1 MGSGEWPSGNRL
13 MAQQGKEQE
22 TLDRV
27 SKTQEM
33 VYELTV
39 GEVMTLKMVT
49 VGPDQSMSEFRVL
62 LRDNR
67 ISGTP
72 VVENGKLVGMVS
84 IEDLINALTDNAI
97 NAPVRERMKTKVECL
112 YDDELLVHCI
122 AKFSKLGYRRYPVLN
137 RHDELVGIITK
148 GSIVEGLLKKLE
160 IEYELHETTASLT
173 RQRPTMRKFFEDVTA
188 DEISFTF
195 RYNVA
200 GQSLKDAGKAA
211 SELKNSLKKLGV
223 CPPLLRRIGVATY
236 EAEIN
241 LASYTPGGEIRAQVE
256 KWGIIVEAIDKGPG
270 IPDIEKA
277 MQPGYST
284 APEWVRELGFGA
296 GMGLVNMKKCADEM
310 ELKSSIPNGT
320 HLTMQF
326 YYTS

>member
-1 MGSGEWPSGNRL
+1 
-13 MAQQGKEQE
+13 MAPREKEE
-22 TLDRV
+22 ATLDRV

-33 VYELTV
+33 VYEITV
-39 GEVMTLKMVT
+39 GEVMASKMVT
-49 VGPDQSMSEFRVL
+49 VRPDQTMSEFRMI

-84 IEDLINALTDNAI
+84 IEDLINALTDDAI
-97 NAPVRERMKTKVECL
+97 EVPVRDRMTKKVECL

-122 AKFSKLGYRRYPVLN
+122 AKFSKFGYRRYPVLN
-137 RHDELVGIITK
+137 RDNELVGLITK
-148 GSIVEGLLKKLE
+148 GSIVEGLLRKLE
-160 IEYELHETTASLT
+160 VEYEQHEAKSAVT
-173 RQRPTMRKFFEDVTA
+173 RQRPTMRKFFEDVSA
-188 DEISFTF
+188 DEITFTF
-195 RYNVA
+195 KYHVS
-200 GQSLKDAGKAA
+200 GQTLKDAGKAA
-211 SELKNSLKKLGV
+211 SELKNALKKLGV

-241 LASYTPGGEIRAQVE
+241 LASYTQGGEIRAQVE
-256 KWGIIVEAIDKGPG
+256 KWGITVEAVDNGPG
-270 IPDIEKA
+270 IPDVERAI
-277 MQPGYST
+277 QPGYST

-296 GMGLVNMKKCADEM
+296 GMGLVNIKKCADEM
-310 ELKSSIPNGT
+310 NLKSSVPEGT

>member
-1 MGSGEWPSGNRL
+1 MTPQE
-13 MAQQGKEQE
+13 KEQE

-33 VYELTV
+33 VYEMTV
-39 GEVMTLKMVT
+39 GEVMAQRMVS
-49 VGPDQSMSEFRVL
+49 VSPDQSMAEFRAI
-62 LRDNR
+62 LRDNH

-97 NAPVRERMKTKVECL
+97 NAKVRERMKTKVECL
-112 YDDELLVHCI
+112 FSDELLVHCI

-137 RHDELVGIITK
+137 RDDELVGIITK
-148 GSIVEGLLKKLE
+148 GSIVEGLLRKLE
-160 IEYELHETTASLT
+160 VDYEQHEKSTSLT
-173 RQRPTMRKFFEDVTA
+173 RQRPTMRKFFEDISA

-195 RYNVA
+195 KYNIA
-200 GQSLKDAGKAA
+200 GQTLKDAGKAA
-211 SELKNSLKKLGV
+211 SELKNALKKLGV

-241 LASYTPGGEIRAQVE
+241 LASYTKGGEIRAQVE
-256 KWGIIVEAIDKGPG
+256 KWGITVEALDNGPG
-270 IPDIEKA
+270 IPDVERA

-296 GMGLVNMKKCADEM
+296 GMGLVNIKKCADEM
-310 ELKSSIPNGT
+310 DLKSSVPDGT

>member
-1 MGSGEWPSGNRL
+1 LPNGNRL
-13 MAQQGKEQE
+13 MALQGKEPD

-27 SKTQEM
+27 TKTQEM
-33 VYELTV
+33 AYEVTV
-39 GEVMTLKMVT
+39 GEVMAPKMVSVSPEQT
-49 VGPDQSMSEFRVL
+49 MAEFRFI

-84 IEDLINALTDNAI
+84 IEDLINALYDNAI
-97 NAPVRERMKTKVECL
+97 NAPIRERMKTNVQCL
-112 YDDELLVHCI
+112 YDDEHLVHCI

-137 RHDELVGIITK
+137 RKEELVGIITK
-148 GSIVEGLLKKLE
+148 GSIVEGLLKMLE
-160 IEYELHETTASLT
+160 IEYEQHETKSAVV
-173 RQRPTMRKFFEDVTA
+173 RQRPTVQKFFEDVTA

-195 RYNVA
+195 KYNVA
-200 GQSLKDAGKAA
+200 GQSLKVAGKAA
-211 SELKNSLKKLGV
+211 SELKNALKKLGV

-241 LASYTPGGEIRAQVE
+241 LASYTKGGEIRAQVE
-256 KWGIIVEAIDKGPG
+256 KWGITVEVIDSGPG
-270 IPDIEKA
+270 IPDIELA

-284 APEWVRELGFGA
+284 APDWVRELGFGA

-310 ELKSSIPNGT
+310 VLKSTVPDGT

>member
-1 MGSGEWPSGNRL
+1 
-13 MAQQGKEQE
+13 MAERSKEQE
-22 TLDRV
+22 APDRV

-33 VYELTV
+33 VYEVTV
-39 GEVMTLKMVT
+39 GEVMAQKMVST
-49 VGPDQSMSEFRVL
+49 SPDQTMAE
-62 LRDNR
+62 LRLILRNNR

-84 IEDLINALTDNAI
+84 IEDLINALYDNAVD
-97 NAPVRERMKTKVECL
+97 APIRERMTRKVECL
-112 YDDELLVHCI
+112 YEDELLVHCI
-122 AKFSKLGYRRYPVLN
+122 TKFSKLGFRRYPVLN
-137 RHDELVGIITK
+137 RENELVGLITK
-148 GSIVEGLLKKLE
+148 GSIVEGLLRKLE
-160 IEYELHETTASLT
+160 TEYEKAESKAAVT

-195 RYNVA
+195 KYNVS

-211 SELKNSLKKLGV
+211 SELKNALKKLGV

-241 LASYTPGGEIRAQVE
+241 LASYTQGGEIRAQVE
-256 KWGIIVEAIDKGPG
+256 KWGITVEAIDSGPG
-270 IPDIEKA
+270 IPDVELA

-296 GMGLVNMKKCADEM
+296 GMGLVNMKKCSDEM
-310 ELKSSIPNGT
+310 DLKSKVPDGT
-320 HLTMQF
+320 HLVMQF

>member
-1 MGSGEWPSGNRL
+1 M
-13 MAQQGKEQE
+13 
-22 TLDRV
+22 T
-27 SKTQEM
+27 KTQEM

-39 GEVMTLKMVT
+39 GEVMPSTLVT
-49 VGPDQSMSEFRVL
+49 VAPEQTMAELRVL
-62 LRDNR
+62 LRENHL
-67 ISGTP
+67 SGTP
-72 VVENGKLVGMVS
+72 VVENGKLVGMIS

-97 NAPVRERMKTKVECL
+97 NVPIRQRMKTKVECL
-112 YDDELLVHCI
+112 YADELLVHCI
-122 AKFSKLGYRRYPVLN
+122 AKFSKYGFRRYPVLD
-137 RHDELVGIITK
+137 RADQLVGIVTK

-160 IEYELHETTASLT
+160 VEYEQAETNVAVA
-173 RQRPTMRKFFEDVTA
+173 RQRPAMKKFFEDVTA

-195 RYNVA
+195 KFNVS
-200 GQSLKDAGKAA
+200 GQTLKDAGKAA
-211 SELKNSLKKLGV
+211 SELKNALKKLGV

-241 LASYTPGGEIRAQVE
+241 LASYTTGGVIRAQVE
-256 KWGIIVEAIDKGPG
+256 KWGVTVEAIDAGPG
-270 IPDIEKA
+270 IPDVEKA
-277 MQPGYST
+277 LQPGFST

-310 ELKSSIPNGT
+310 DLKSSVPEGT

>member
-1 MGSGEWPSGNRL
+1 MTE
-13 MAQQGKEQE
+13 QGKERRS
-22 TLDRV
+22 LDRV
-27 SKTQEM
+27 TKTQEM

-39 GEVMTLKMVT
+39 GEVMSTKVFT
-49 VGPDQSMSEFRVL
+49 VGPEQTMAELRL
-62 LRDNR
+62 LMRDNR

-72 VVENGKLVGMVS
+72 VVKNGKLVGMVS
-84 IEDLINALTDNAI
+84 IEDLINALHDNDVDATI
-97 NAPVRERMKTKVECL
+97 ASKMTTKVDCL
-112 YDDELLVHCI
+112 YTDEPLVQCI
-122 AKFSKLGYRRYPVLN
+122 AKFTRYGHTRYPVLDRN
-137 RHDELVGIITK
+137 QDLVGIITK
-148 GSIVEGLLKKLE
+148 GNIVEGLLKKLE
-160 IEYELHETTASLT
+160 IEYARTETKADEA

-195 RYNVA
+195 RYYIE

-211 SELKNSLKKLGV
+211 SELKHALKLLGV

-241 LASYTPGGEIRAQVE
+241 LASYTKTGEIRAQVE
-256 KWGIIVEAIDKGPG
+256 KWGVTVEAIDNGPG
-270 IPDIEKA
+270 IPDIELA

-296 GMGLVNMKKCADEM
+296 GMGLVNIKKCSDEM
-310 ELKSSIPNGT
+310 ELKSTVPDGT
-320 HLTMQF
+320 HLTMRF

>member
-1 MGSGEWPSGNRL
+1 ME
-13 MAQQGKEQE
+13 QQGKDQG

-27 SKTQEM
+27 TKTQEM
-33 VYELTV
+33 VYEITV
-39 GEVMTLKMVT
+39 GEVMAPKMVT
-49 VGPDQSMSEFRVL
+49 VGPEQTMAEFRIL

-84 IEDLINALTDNAI
+84 IEDLINALYDNAI
-97 NAPVRERMKTKVECL
+97 NTPVRERMKPKVECL
-112 YDDELLVHCI
+112 YTDELLVHCI
-122 AKFSKLGYRRYPVLN
+122 AKFSKLGYRRYPVLD
-137 RHDELVGIITK
+137 RQDRLVGIITK
-148 GSIVEGLLKKLE
+148 GSIVEGLLRKLE
-160 IEYELHETTASLT
+160 VEYEQSETKAALT
-173 RQRPTMRKFFEDVTA
+173 RHRPTMRKFFEDVSA
-188 DEISFTF
+188 DEISFAF

-200 GQSLKDAGKAA
+200 GQTLKEAGKAA
-211 SELKNSLKKLGV
+211 SELKNALKKLGV

-241 LASYTPGGEIRAQVE
+241 LASYTKGGQIRAQVE
-256 KWGIIVEAIDKGPG
+256 KWGIIVEAVDSGPG
-270 IPDIEKA
+270 IPDVEKA

-310 ELKSSIPNGT
+310 ELKSSVPDGT

>member
-1 MGSGEWPSGNRL
+1 
-13 MAQQGKEQE
+13 MALQGKERETQE
-22 TLDRV
+22 RV
-27 SKTQEM
+27 TKTQEM

-39 GEVMTLKMVT
+39 GEVMALKMVT
-49 VGPDQSMSEFRVL
+49 VSPDQTMADLRVL

-84 IEDLINALTDNAI
+84 IEDLINALNDNAI
-97 NAPVRERMKTKVECL
+97 NAPIRGRMKTKVECL
-112 YDDELLVHCI
+112 YTDELLVHCI
-122 AKFSKLGYRRYPVLN
+122 AKFSKFGYRRYPVLDRN
-137 RHDELVGIITK
+137 NELVGLITK

-160 IEYELHETTASLT
+160 IEYEQSETKAATT

-195 RYNVA
+195 KYYVT
-200 GQSLKDAGKAA
+200 GQTLKDAGKAA
-211 SELKNSLKKLGV
+211 SELKNALKKLGV

-241 LASYTPGGEIRAQVE
+241 LASYTQGGEIRAQVE
-256 KWGIIVEAIDKGPG
+256 KWGITVEAVDSGPG
-270 IPDIEKA
+270 IPDVEKA
-277 MQPGYST
+277 LQPGYST
-284 APEWVRELGFGA
+284 APDWVRELGFGA
-296 GMGLVNMKKCADEM
+296 GMGLANIKKCADDM
-310 ELKSSIPNGT
+310 DLKSSVPDGT
-320 HLTMQF
+320 HLTLQF

>member
-1 MGSGEWPSGNRL
+1 M
-13 MAQQGKEQE
+13 MAQKGKEQG
-22 TLDRV
+22 TLDRLT
-27 SKTQEM
+27 KTQEM

-39 GEVMTLKMVT
+39 GEVMAPKMVT
-49 VGPDQSMSEFRVL
+49 VGPEQTMSALRLL

-72 VVENGKLVGMVS
+72 VVENGKLVGMIS
-84 IEDLINALTDNAI
+84 IEDLINALNDNAI
-97 NAPVRERMKTKVECL
+97 DTLIRERMKTKVECL
-112 YDDELLVHCI
+112 YVDELLVHCI
-122 AKFSKLGYRRYPVLN
+122 AKFSKYGYRRYPVLN
-137 RHDELVGIITK
+137 RQDELVGIITK
-148 GSIVEGLLKKLE
+148 GSIVEGLLNKLE
-160 IEYELHETTASLT
+160 IEYEQSESKAAVT

-195 RYNVA
+195 KYLVT
-200 GQSLKDAGKAA
+200 GQTLKDAGKAA
-211 SELKNSLKKLGV
+211 SELKNALKKLGV

-241 LASYTPGGEIRAQVE
+241 LASYTRGGEIRAQVE
-256 KWGIIVEAIDKGPG
+256 KWGITVEVVDNGPG
-270 IPDIEKA
+270 IPDVERA
-277 MQPGYST
+277 MQAGYST
-284 APEWVRELGFGA
+284 APDWVRELGFGA

-310 ELKSSIPNGT
+310 DLKSSVPDGT